1 MPSSPVNIKYPIVPP
16 VFGSFKPF
24 VTAYDQPNA
33 VEQFFNHQMPVQS
46 SSSNHGALRRLT
58 WQQEVLDSFR
68 RGWQRGDCAVKVT
81 LRGRQALISAW
92 HMQDTCAVLSQ
103 PYKSTATWLG
113 WLTE

>member
-81 LRGRQALISAW
+81 LRGGRLFSQ
-92 HMQDTCAVLSQ
+92 HGTCRMPVQCCLSRTS
-103 PYKSTATWLG
+103 PLLPG
-113 WLTE
+113 